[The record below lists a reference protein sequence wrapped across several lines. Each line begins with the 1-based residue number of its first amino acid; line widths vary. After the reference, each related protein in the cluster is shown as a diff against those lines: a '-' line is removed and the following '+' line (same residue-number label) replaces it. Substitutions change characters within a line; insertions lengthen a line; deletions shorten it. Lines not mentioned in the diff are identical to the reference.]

1 MPNSFPLFISVQNNE
16 LVSKSDVCVYV
27 LITLK
32 THEFN
37 LAILCSYYPYWC
49 LNCPIFYPGGLL
61 KPFYR
66 TL

>member
-37 LAILCSYYPYWC
+37 LAILCSYYPY
-49 LNCPIFYPGGLL
+49 
-61 KPFYR
+61 
-66 TL
+66 